1 MVKIIK
7 YISTMV
13 LFFICMNS
21 YAAPHEYKAIY
32 SLTLKGI
39 EFANSEH
46 KIEYNDEH
54 KHWCLNTTSYT
65 VSIFSLKEDYREEN
79 SCFNFNDS
87 KYEND
92 KTNSPQK
99 NDYLSTKKYIFKR
112 IKSNRQ
118 EKIVSEMKKG
128 VLVSIFNDEHVEYDE
143 NSKIDRLVAQM
154 FGYVLKK
161 ISVSDKGRQRI
172 YNFEN
177 MGETNIKSIFGD
189 TKVIKIKKTILNNKR
204 STITWYSTE
213 RNYLPL
219 MIEQYRLDKLMF
231 KATLIEYKE

>member
-1 MVKIIK
+1 MKKIIS
-7 YISTMV
+7 IICATV
-13 LFFICMNS
+13 FFFISMNS

-46 KIEYNDEH
+46 KIEYIDEH
-54 KHWCLNTTSYT
+54 EHWCLNTISYT
-65 VSIFSLKEDYREEN
+65 VSIFSLKEDDREEN

-92 KTNSPQK
+92 KVNLPQK
-99 NDYLSTKKYIFKR
+99 NDFLSTKKYIFKR
-112 IKSNRQ
+112 IRSNKQ
-118 EKIVSEMKKG
+118 EKVTSEMKKG
-128 VLVSIFNDEHVEYDE
+128 ILVSIFNDEHVEYDE

-161 ISVSDKGRQRI
+161 ISVSDKGRQRV

-189 TKVIKIKKTILNNKR
+189 TRVIKIKKTISNNKR

-219 MIEQYRLDKLMF
+219 MIEQ
-231 KATLIEYKE
+231 